1 MPEANRRD
9 DDSLDGLA
17 HHTSIC
23 ASGGS
28 HDASVIRRATRY
40 WRVWTYD
47 RAGMIRYIVKR
58 LLLAIPTFLGITVV
72 TFAVVHLAPGD
83 PAQQQADSATGGEI
97 STHDYEQL
105 RAYWGLDQPLYV
117 QYGRWL
123 GRLVT
128 LDFGHSF
135 FDHRPVWDK
144 IAERLPWT
152 LTLSVMSIVAGLIL
166 AIPIGVY
173 SAVKKD
179 GWFDTSVG
187 TLLYALYS
195 VPNYVMAMALI
206 VLVVTMGID
215 WLPIGGAMSDGFDD
229 LTWAEKL
236 FDLAKHFVLIGVCFT
251 YPAIAFQSRF
261 VRGNMLEVL
270 RQDYIRTATAKG
282 ASRVSVVVKHAF
294 RNTLIPL
301 ISLLGLVFP
310 TVVSGSAILEVMFNW
325 PGAGRLMY
333 TSIMQRDYPT
343 VMALAVIT
351 AVLVQLGTLLA
362 DIAYAW
368 ADPRLRRD
376 DT

>member
-1 MPEANRRD
+1 
-9 DDSLDGLA
+9 
-17 HHTSIC
+17 
-23 ASGGS
+23 
-28 HDASVIRRATRY
+28 
-40 WRVWTYD
+40 
-47 RAGMIRYIVKR
+47 MIHYIVKR
-58 LLLAIPTFLGITVV
+58 LLLAVPTFVGITVV

-83 PAQQQADSATGGEI
+83 PAQQQADNATGGEI
-97 STHDYEQL
+97 STGDYEQL
-105 RAYWGLDQPLYV
+105 RAYWGLDQPLYA

-128 LDFGHSF
+128 LDFGNSF

-215 WLPIGGAMSDGFDD
+215 WLPINGAMSDGFDD
-229 LTWAEKL
+229 LTWAGKL
-236 FDLAKHFVLIGVCFT
+236 FDLGKHFVLIGVCFA

-282 ASRVSVVVKHAF
+282 ASQVSVVVKHAF

-343 VMALAVIT
+343 VMALAVVT

-362 DIAYAW
+362 DVAYVW